1 MGLCY
6 GCMSPLES
14 DEGSCPY
21 CGYDSSAPTL
31 PAYLTPG
38 VTLNNKRYLVG
49 RLLHYNGEGA
59 TYLAYDSVMNQRIFL
74 KEYMPDTLCR
84 RLRNSP
90 VISVNQANLVQ
101 YKTFLS
107 EFTELGRVM
116 TRMRTLNHVNPA
128 LDLFAENNTTYI
140 TSPYVEGVTL
150 RQYLIENAGEL
161 SWEEAGRLFPPIFTT
176 LSLLHNAGVVH
187 RGISPETILLTDRRE
202 LMLTGICIS
211 AARTAGTALAPE
223 MFAGYA
229 APEQYSPGSWQGTWT
244 DVYAICAVLYRTLTG
259 TTPLEAV
266 ARVGG
271 DSLVEPA
278 AINPMIQNTVSKVI
292 MQGMSIHP
300 ESRLQTV
307 TELVTRLF
315 EQPGHLE
322 HSRTQTISIP
332 KQGMHSSEE
341 LPSSYNSKLAAP
353 YGPGGKMSAT
363 GGEGRQMA
371 QSQGGMPPSAP
382 PGAPAGRPP
391 ANRGNQGRPDPNG
404 GKKGRKQ
411 ASRWRVPIIVFLI
424 VVVVLGVAALI
435 ALGFINEDLN
445 GGRDSGDDTSV
456 TSTVG
461 TGTDGSSNSTAS
473 QTTAAESSS
482 TLPIS
487 TTTPKTTI
495 QSDPTFVV
503 PDFVGKNFDAIKDSD
518 YYKDVL
524 VFQAEYEYNDEFPKG
539 QIFNQDISPDK
550 MVPIGQEI
558 KLKVSMGSELTQVP
572 DYFGKDEKTYLAEL
586 TKLGIKYV
594 TVKTEDPAVMGGL
607 VSRTSIDPGENIDVA
622 NGEVLTVYISTFYP
636 VVSDSTGIYTDDVP
650 LEEGVDIND
659 NSRE

>member
-14 DEGSCPY
+14 YEGSCPY

-59 TYLAYDSVMNQRIFL
+59 TYLAYDAVMNQRIFL

-161 SWEEAGRLFPPIFTT
+161 SWEEASRLFPPIFTT

-202 LMLTGICIS
+202 LMLTGTCIS

-278 AINPMIQNTVSKVI
+278 IINPLLQSTVSKVI

-315 EQPGHLE
+315 EQPGHMEL
-322 HSRTQTISIP
+322 SRTQTISIP

-353 YGPGGKMSAT
+353 YGPGGKMPAT
-363 GGEGRQMA
+363 GGEGRQMT
-371 QSQGGMPPSAP
+371 QTQGSK
-382 PGAPAGRPP
+382 PP
-391 ANRGNQGRPDPNG
+391 ANRGGQGKPDPNG
-404 GKKGRKQ
+404 GGKKPHKTP
-411 ASRWRVPIIVFLI
+411 SRWRVPIIVFLI

-435 ALGFINEDLN
+435 ALSFINQDLEN
-445 GGRDSGDDTSV
+445 TRGDEISMGDT
-456 TSTVG
+456 TF
-461 TGTDGSSNSTAS
+461 TGSEESRGSE
-473 QTTAAESSS
+473 TTATVTSS

-487 TTTPKTTI
+487 TTTPQTTI

-503 PDFVGKNFDAIKDSD
+503 PDFIGKNFDAIKDSD

-524 VFQAEYEYNDEFPKG
+524 VFQAEYEYNDEYPKG

-572 DYFGKDEKTYLAEL
+572 DYFGKDEKAYLAEL

-622 NGEVLTVYISTFYP
+622 NGEVLTVYISTYYP
-636 VVSDSTGIYTDDVP
+636 VVSDSTGVYTDDYP